1 MVNRIWQHH
10 FGTGIVGTA
19 SNFGR
24 MGHKPT
30 HPELLDW
37 LATEFVRSGWSMKKM
52 HRLIMNSE
60 SYRMASS
67 FVSEANAKAD
77 PRNTRLYKFP
87 QQRLE
92 GEIIRD
98 IILASAGNLNLSI
111 GGKPYFPAVEES
123 VRKAVAK
130 GIWVVKEDGPELWRR
145 GVYSYYKRGMPY
157 PMFDVFDQPDPNVT
171 CEGRDT
177 TTVPTQALTLLN
189 NEFVLKQAGYF
200 AGRVRKIAGPEQDA
214 QVRAAYRIAIGREPS
229 AEELS
234 LNVAFLNQQLELHR
248 NGNKDDPERA
258 ALTDLC
264 DVVLNLNEFVY
275 IN

>member
-1 MVNRIWQHH
+1 
-10 FGTGIVGTA
+10 
-19 SNFGR
+19 

-37 LATEFVRSGWSMKKM
+37 LATEFVRDGWSMKKM

-60 SYRMASS
+60 SYQMASS

-77 PRNTRLYKFP
+77 PRNTLLYKFP

-98 IILASAGNLNLSI
+98 IILASAGNLNPSV

-123 VRKAVAK
+123 VLKAVYK
-130 GIWVVKEDGPELWRR
+130 GIWVVSEDGPDLWRR

-177 TTVPTQALTLLN
+177 TTGPTQALTLLN

-200 AGRVRKIAGPEQDA
+200 ADRVKEIAGPEQDA
-214 QVRAAYRIAIGREPS
+214 QVRAAYRVALGREPS
-229 AEELS
+229 AQEVE
-234 LNVAFLNQQLELHR
+234 LNVAFLNQQLTLHR
-248 NGNKDDPERA
+248 NENNDNPGHA